1 MIIEKIKTRKNDAT
15 NTTGESITARVIL
28 HRKDKFSRTC
38 QHTVGY
44 RYDLGTS
51 ENHLNSVNIL
61 LEQIFNNEYNWS
73 IEELPFDKHP
83 SRGYAFSALG
93 TSNQ

>member
-28 HRKDKFSRTC
+28 HRKDKYSRTC
-38 QHTVGY
+38 QNTVGY
-44 RYDLGTS
+44 RYELNTC
-51 ENHLNSVNIL
+51 ENHAYSARVL
-61 LEQIFNNEYNWS
+61 LKKLFLDNYAWEL
-73 IEELPFDKHP
+73 EEMPIDKHP
-83 SRGYAFSALG
+83 SRGYAFSASG